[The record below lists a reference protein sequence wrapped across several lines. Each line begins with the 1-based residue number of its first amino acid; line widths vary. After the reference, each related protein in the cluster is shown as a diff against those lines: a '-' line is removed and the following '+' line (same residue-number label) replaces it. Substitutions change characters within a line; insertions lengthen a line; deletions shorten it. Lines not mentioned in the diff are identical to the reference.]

1 MIMARTIYLSELKE
15 LKDNML
21 EMGDYV
27 KTAIARTIE
36 SLKKDDLILAQEVIN
51 NDCLID
57 DKEKTIESLCL
68 KLLLTQQPVASDM
81 RKISSAL
88 KMITDIERIGD
99 FAADVAEIVTRGGR
113 TGTSYTVPFIDAMG
127 VAVIKMVDESIL
139 AFTNDDLDLAKRVC
153 AADDEVDDLFN
164 GAKNALLDRI
174 RKDDKFAERALDLMM
189 VSKYLERIGDHA
201 TNIAEW
207 VIYSVSG
214 VHVSTEKGV

>member
-88 KMITDIERIGD
+88 KMITDMERIGD

>member
-1 MIMARTIYLSELKE
+1 MARTIYLSELKE

-88 KMITDIERIGD
+88 KMITDMERIGD